1 MNGRFFRRKIPKVNA
16 LIKNKLIIFLKSLF
30 YRINRHISPKWV
42 EHANKDDIAFF
53 HVRKEFALFK
63 FADIHHALV
72 ITKAFFS
79 FRGGEG
85 KVFNRC
91 LHSLSVFLA
100 EILHSCKMHE
110 STTHVNGFVF
120 DSIFSVGKYFV
131 RMLHAHRVCK
141 PKPVFIRKK
150 ENTL

>member
-1 MNGRFFRRKIPKVNA
+1 MNA

-100 EILHSCKMHE
+100 EILHSRVSHVHLSLVHRLSFSAFFE
-110 STTHVNGFVF
+110 SLMFGVLFQNT
-120 DSIFSVGKYFV
+120 SFV
-131 RMLHAHRVCK
+131 RFTYSPCLQAEACQERE
-141 PKPVFIRKK
+141 R
-150 ENTL
+150 L

>member
-63 FADIHHALV
+63 FADIHYALV

-79 FRGGEG
+79 FRGVRES
-85 KVFNRC
+85 FNRC

-100 EILHSCKMHE
+100 EILHSRVSHVHLSLVHRLSFSAFFE
-110 STTHVNGFVF
+110 S
-120 DSIFSVGKYFV
+120 
-131 RMLHAHRVCK
+131 LQAEAK
-141 PKPVFIRKK
+141 PKKV
-150 ENTL
+150 